1 MMDNNN
7 NKTKSAEINE
17 IWISELFKKKKPVFL
32 TQTEKKTAPSSK
44 NNKLST
50 VSELWITHL
59 FKGFKTDLIGND
71 KMSILKEG
79 RVIHEIDLNELDSIT
94 FIGRHPSADIQLES
108 YKLGMLHVGI
118 IKNNQKYYLENID
131 TLSGTLVNR
140 KKLQIGQK
148 VLLHDG
154 YLVDLP
160 GYQLHFNI
168 ANMRFSEQEETI
180 ELEELD
186 EIPDFFYTP
195 IIKPP
200 PPCPLLSNLIDARDA
215 ISIWSEGVTI
225 LKVADIIEET
235 HDVKTFRL
243 VGETPL
249 LFSYKPGQFA
259 TFLLDINGKTVQRSF
274 SMSSSPSR
282 PHVME
287 ITVKRVPS
295 GLVSNWLCD
304 NIKLGDR
311 VNIRGPSGKFTCFE
325 FPSRKMLFIGA
336 GSGITPIMSMSRWIA
351 DTAADIDVK
360 LLASFRTPNEIIFR
374 KELDMFSA
382 RHRSFQVAITLTA
395 GWQGTESWTGL
406 TGRIT
411 PEMIKMLAP
420 DYMDRHL
427 FMCGPEPFMNSVKEV
442 MQELGFN
449 MNNFHIESFGSA
461 RTTPSSEKIVEPLK
475 LNGKLHKVVFSK
487 SGITVDTDENIPLL
501 NLAEAYGIEIDY
513 SCRSGSCGACSIKCS
528 GDIAENDECSISKK
542 EKESGFIY
550 ACCSVA
556 KGDLNINV

>member
-1 MMDNNN
+1 MDNNN

-32 TQTEKKTAPSSK
+32 TQTEKKTTPSSK

-108 YKLGMLHVGI
+108 YKLGMLHAGI

-168 ANMRFSEQEETI
+168 ANMPFSEQEETI

-259 TFLLDINGKTVQRSF
+259 TFLLDINGKTVQRSY